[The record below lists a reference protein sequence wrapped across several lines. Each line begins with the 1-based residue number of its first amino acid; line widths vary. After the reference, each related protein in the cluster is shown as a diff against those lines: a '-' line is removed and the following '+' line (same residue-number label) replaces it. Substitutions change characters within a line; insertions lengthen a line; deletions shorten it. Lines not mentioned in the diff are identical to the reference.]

1 MSDPLLRLIS
11 SGLTL
16 WLKGRCDRIGDL
28 DLELR
33 GSGFGLLRDR
43 LAGVNLTA
51 RDVLFKGCRCSTSKS
66 TARPLPWTSTC

>member
-16 WLKGRCDRIGDL
+16 WLKSRCDRIGDL

-33 GSGFGLLRDR
+33 GSGFGLLQ
-43 LAGVNLTA
+43 AVWPG
-51 RDVLFKGCRCSTSKS
+51 SI
-66 TARPLPWTSTC
+66 